1 MGCKSLVSPLHL
13 VFIICVSSCLGAVS
27 VSAAS
32 FQLTVTE
39 IEEAIRT
46 GKQSLIQAEFGREWQ
61 VTTAAGGEVIVQTPF
76 YRLALLARH
85 QAFKGEELR
94 QPDVNKLIGASEGR
108 LNFWVA
114 LRGTRAD
121 FAKSYQPALLVDGKE
136 VKPLFVQNERTALA
150 QEDGRFL
157 ARCLYSFPTTELTP
171 RATFS
176 LVVRTFEGQ
185 EVNRFSIN
193 LATMR

>member
-1 MGCKSLVSPLHL
+1 VSL
-13 VFIICVSSCLGAVS
+13 
-27 VSAAS
+27 SAAS
-32 FQLTVTE
+32 FQLTPREV
-39 IEEAIRT
+39 EEAVRT

-61 VTTAAGGEVIVQTPF
+61 VADSAGGEVTVQTPF

-85 QAFKGEELR
+85 QAFKGEEPSR
-94 QPDVNKLIGASEGR
+94 SDISKLILASEGR

-114 LRGTRAD
+114 LRGDKPD
-121 FAKSYQPALLVDGKE
+121 FAKSYQPMLLVEGKE
-136 VKPLFVQNERTALA
+136 VKPVFVQNERTALA
-150 QEDGRFL
+150 QGDGRFL
-157 ARCLYSFPTTELTP
+157 ARCLYSFPVVVLTP

-176 LVVRTFEGQ
+176 LVVRTFQGQ